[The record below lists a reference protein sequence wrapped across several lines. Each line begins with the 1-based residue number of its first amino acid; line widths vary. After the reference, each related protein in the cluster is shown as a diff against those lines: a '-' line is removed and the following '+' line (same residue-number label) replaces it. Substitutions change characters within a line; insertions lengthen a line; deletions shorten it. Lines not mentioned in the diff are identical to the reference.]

1 MIVLIKSHS
10 GNVLDSPSL
19 VGHLLLL
26 MRVFAAALFFV
37 SAACAQERPALN
49 EFTTWFGGQFANK
62 HAFSDTV
69 DGRLYQL
76 KPL

>member
-1 MIVLIKSHS
+1 MAGFVPATFLTCFA
-10 GNVLDSPSL
+10 
-19 VGHLLLL
+19 LL
-26 MRVFAAALFFV
+26 AALFFV
-37 SAACAQERPALN
+37 GSACVQQRPAVN

-69 DGRLYQL
+69 DGRLYQFR